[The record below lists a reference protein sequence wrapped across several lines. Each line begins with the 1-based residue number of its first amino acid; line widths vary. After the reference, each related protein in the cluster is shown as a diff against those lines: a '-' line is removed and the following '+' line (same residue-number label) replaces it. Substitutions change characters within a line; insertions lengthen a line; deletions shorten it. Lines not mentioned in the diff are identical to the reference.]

1 MTNDEIIQNFFTT
14 LLENQTDL
22 PPEFK
27 KVLDDNFWNLLIHTD
42 DEDNNEN
49 L

>member
-1 MTNDEIIQNFFTT
+1 MTNDEVIKKFFTT

-22 PPEFK
+22 PYEFK
-27 KVLDDNFWNLLIHTD
+27 KVLDEHFWDLFIYTE